1 MAIPNMNN
9 RNRNNYINNRNI
21 RQHNVN
27 NKFEIT
33 PQIPIVNEDIP
44 NNDFNDSVQPL
55 KSNTSQN
62 NFNTN
67 SGILGGSIGGI
78 LDILN
83 SKNISL
89 DRDRI
94 IILILMFLLYKEN
107 KESVNL
113 KLLLAL
119 GYILL

>member
-1 MAIPNMNN
+1 MAIPNTNN

-44 NNDFNDSVQPL
+44 NKDFNDSVPPL

-62 NFNTN
+62 NFNAN
-67 SGILGGSIGGI
+67 NRILGGSIGGI

-113 KLLLAL
+113 KLLVAL

>member
-44 NNDFNDSVQPL
+44 NNDFNDSVPPL

-62 NFNTN
+62 NFNAN
-67 SGILGGSIGGI
+67 NRILGGSIGGI

-119 GYILL
+119 GYILF

>member
-44 NNDFNDSVQPL
+44 NSDFNDNVPPL

-62 NFNTN
+62 NFNAN
-67 SGILGGSIGGI
+67 NRILGGSIGGI

>member
-44 NNDFNDSVQPL
+44 NSDFNDSVPPL

-62 NFNTN
+62 NFNAN
-67 SGILGGSIGGI
+67 NRILGGSIGGI
-78 LDILN
+78 LNILN

>member
-33 PQIPIVNEDIP
+33 PQMPIVNEDIP
-44 NNDFNDSVQPL
+44 NNDFNDSVPPL

-67 SGILGGSIGGI
+67 SRILGSSIGGI

-107 KESVNL
+107 KERVNL

>member
-33 PQIPIVNEDIP
+33 PQMPIVNEDIP
-44 NNDFNDSVQPL
+44 NNDFNDSVPQL

-67 SGILGGSIGGI
+67 SRILGGSIGGI

>member
-33 PQIPIVNEDIP
+33 PQMPIVNEDIP
-44 NNDFNDSVQPL
+44 NNDFNDSVPPL

-67 SGILGGSIGGI
+67 SRILGGSIGGI

-94 IILILMFLLYKEN
+94 VILILMFLLYKEN

>member
-33 PQIPIVNEDIP
+33 PQMPIVNEDIP
-44 NNDFNDSVQPL
+44 NNDFNDSVPPL

-67 SGILGGSIGGI
+67 SRILGSSIGGI

>member
-44 NNDFNDSVQPL
+44 NNDFNDSVPPL

-62 NFNTN
+62 NFNAN
-67 SGILGGSIGGI
+67 NRILGGSIGGI